1 MWTIGTTVHMLN
13 ASVIVGLTQSVVKKI
28 DATHFVSRVSV
39 NRGQLA
45 ESKNKKSNYSI
56 TCHNKG
62 TALN

>member
-1 MWTIGTTVHMLN
+1 MLN
-13 ASVIVGLTQSVVKKI
+13 TGVIGGLTWPIVRSINVI
-28 DATHFVSRVSV
+28 RFVSRVNV

-62 TALN
+62 KALK